1 MRTKLTLALLLALS
15 TTAFA
20 DERGAERAFER
31 AKRTDPELMV
41 FFRDMP
47 KGGDLH
53 NHVSGAIYSDSM
65 LDAAIAK
72 GLFFDPATTRF
83 STDSTKVPA
92 VRLLSDNKLLYQFLN
107 AASMRGWKGGGQSG
121 HDHFFDTFGIFG
133 GAINAMSDEQ
143 ILSEAIGRAKRQNLQ
158 YMELMASPAPDD
170 AFAEYMKDIPPS
182 ADMAAALEVLKP
194 RLAKALAATKVNL
207 DRREGIGRLIG
218 QSSLSGPFST
228 PGPITVKWI
237 HSINR
242 LASCDS
248 FFANAALGIYLAA
261 NEPRVAA
268 MNMVAP
274 EDHPL
279 SRTNFESQMRM
290 IDFLWNNLGKPYL
303 TLHGGELTTN
313 ISPPETM
320 RDRIRKTIEVG
331 HAKRIGHGVSIAWE
345 DDLEG
350 LFAKMR
356 RESIAVEIC
365 LSSNASILGVSG
377 AQHPLKLYREAGI
390 PVFLNTD
397 DEGVSRSTMTQEWI
411 RGVREQGLGYK
422 DLKEMAR
429 NSIEYSFLSGPSLF
443 EGRNYNRL
451 RPAFRNARNPNWIPD
466 PTAQRFLNDSQK
478 MRVQLQLERAFAQF
492 ESRYP

>member
-1 MRTKLTLALLLALS
+1 MLCLMVAISA
-15 TTAFA
+15 TAFA

-31 AKRTDPELMV
+31 AKRTDPELMQ
-41 FFRDMP
+41 FFKGMP

-65 LDAAIAK
+65 LDAAIEK
-72 GLFFDPATTRF
+72 GLYFDPATSRF
-83 STDSTKVPA
+83 GTDSSKVPA
-92 VRLLSDNKLLYQFLN
+92 ARLLSDNKLLYQFLN
-107 AASMRGWKGGGQSG
+107 AASMRGWRGGGQTG

-133 GAINAMSDEQ
+133 GAINAMTEQQ
-143 ILSEAIGRAKRQNLQ
+143 ILIEAIGRAKRQNLQ

-170 AFAEYMKDIPPS
+170 AYSEYMKELPS
-182 ADMAAALEVLKP
+182 SVEMAAALEALKP
-194 RLAKALAATKVNL
+194 RLAKVLAATKVNL
-207 DRREGIGRLIG
+207 DKRDTYGALIG
-218 QSSLSGPFST
+218 QRTLSGP
-228 PGPITVKWI
+228 GEAITVRWI

-242 LASCDS
+242 LASGDS

-279 SRTNFESQMRM
+279 SRTNFDAQMRM
-290 IDFLWNNLGKPYL
+290 IDFLWKNLGKPNL
-303 TLHGGELTTN
+303 TLHGGELTSA

-331 HAKRIGHGVSIAWE
+331 HARRIGHGVSIAWE

-356 RESIAVEIC
+356 REGIAVEIC

-377 AQHPLKLYREAGI
+377 AQHPLKLYRQAGI

-397 DEGVSRSTMTQEWI
+397 DEGVSRSTFTLEWI

-429 NSIEYSFLSGPSLF
+429 NSIEYSFLAGQSLY
-443 EGRNYNRL
+443 EGRSFGKL
-451 RPAFRNARNPNWIPD
+451 VGAFRDVRQAGWKPD
-466 PTAQRFLNDSQK
+466 AAAQKLLDASEK
-478 MRVQLQLERAFAQF
+478 MRVQVRLERAFVEF
-492 ESRYP
+492 ESRY